1 MTSGPEL
8 RRRGVH
14 ASGVGFPA
22 LYMLGLVDWQTLRYL
37 LVFAAVVA
45 AVLETIRLLVGLDWQ
60 IYETLTREYERD
72 NVAGYA
78 LYMFSMTAVAWVPV
92 FDPPVAVAGMLML
105 AIGDPV
111 SGLLGSN
118 EAGRAKRAG
127 VIAAMFVVCFS
138 LGVLALTPSITLP
151 VAVVAA
157 AVGGAGATVA
167 DGFTPVVRGYVLD
180 DNLTIPPAACVGIW
194 VVLRVLA

>member
-1 MTSGPEL
+1 MAEL
-8 RRRGVH
+8 RRRAVH

-22 LYMLGLVDWQTLRYL
+22 LYLFDFVDWPTLGWLL
-37 LVFAAVVA
+37 LVGAGVA
-45 AVLETIRLLVGLDWQ
+45 AGLETIRLGVGLDWA

-78 LYMFSMTAVAWVPV
+78 LYMFSMTGVALV
-92 FDPPVAVAGMLML
+92 FEPLVAVPGMLML
-105 AIGDPV
+105 TLGDPI

-127 VIAAMFVVCFS
+127 VIAVMFAVCFS
-138 LGVLALTPSITLP
+138 FAAGVLVFVGSVPLP
-151 VAVVAA
+151 VALAAA
-157 AVGGAGATVA
+157 AVGGGGATVA

-180 DNLTIPPAACVGIW
+180 DNLTIPPAACLGIW
-194 VVLRVLA
+194 LVLRVAG

>member
-1 MTSGPEL
+1 MAARGEL
-8 RRRGVH
+8 KRRAVH

-22 LYMLGLVDWQTLRYL
+22 LYLLELAHWVTLGYVLV
-37 LVFAAVVA
+37 AASVVA
-45 AVLETIRLLVGLDWQ
+45 AGLEAVRLGVGLDWT
-60 IYETLTREYERD
+60 IYETLTREYERN

-78 LYMFSMTAVAWVPV
+78 LYTFSMTGVALL
-92 FDPPVAVAGMLML
+92 FDPVVAVPGMLML

-127 VIAAMFVVCFS
+127 VLVTMFAVCFS
-138 LGVLALTPSITLP
+138 LAAAVLVGHVALPTAL
-151 VAVVAA
+151 AAA

-167 DGFTPVVRGYVLD
+167 DGFTPVIRGYVVD
-180 DNLTIPPAACVGIW
+180 DNLTIPPVACLGIQ
-194 VVLRVLA
+194 VVLWASGG

>member
-1 MTSGPEL
+1 MTAGAEL
-8 RRRGVH
+8 KRRTVH

-22 LYMLGLVDWQTLRYL
+22 LYLLNLAEWRTVGYL
-37 LVFAAVVA
+37 LIVGSAVA
-45 AVLETIRLLVGLDWQ
+45 AVLEAIRLGVGLDWA

-78 LYMFSMTAVAWVPV
+78 LYMFSMTGVASV
-92 FDPPVAVAGMLML
+92 FDPAVAVPGMLML
-105 AIGDPV
+105 ALGDPV

-127 VIAAMFVVCFS
+127 VIAVMFGVCFALAVPVLVGTAPLS
-138 LGVLALTPSITLP
+138 TVLA
-151 VAVVAA
+151 AA
-157 AVGGAGATVA
+157 AVGAAGATVA

-180 DNLTIPPAACVGIW
+180 DNLTIPPVACVGIW
-194 VVLRVLA
+194 LVLRVAG

>member
-1 MTSGPEL
+1 MAAGGEL
-8 RRRGVH
+8 KRRAVH

-22 LYMLGLVDWQTLRYL
+22 LYLLELVEWGTLGYIL
-37 LVFAAVVA
+37 VVA
-45 AVLETIRLLVGLDWQ
+45 SVVVAGLEAVRLGVGLDWA

-78 LYMFSMTAVAWVPV
+78 LYMFSMTGVAWL
-92 FDPPVAVAGMLML
+92 FDPVVAVPGMLML

-127 VIAAMFVVCFS
+127 VLAAMFAVCFS
-138 LGVLALTPSITLP
+138 LAALVLLGS
-151 VAVVAA
+151 VAVPTALAAA
-157 AVGGAGATVA
+157 AVGSAGATVA
-167 DGFTPVVRGYVLD
+167 DGFTPVIRGYVID
-180 DNLTIPPAACVGIW
+180 DNLTIPPVACLGIQLVLLVGG
-194 VVLRVLA
+194 

>member
-1 MTSGPEL
+1 MEL
-8 RRRGVH
+8 RRRAVH

-22 LYMLGLVDWQTLRYL
+22 LYLLDLVDWSTLGWLL
-37 LVFAAVVA
+37 LVGAGVA
-45 AVLETIRLLVGLDWQ
+45 AGLETIRLGVGLDWA

-78 LYMFSMTAVAWVPV
+78 LYMFSMTGVALV
-92 FDPPVAVAGMLML
+92 FEPLVALPGMLML
-105 AIGDPV
+105 TLGDPI

-127 VIAAMFVVCFS
+127 VVVVMFAVCFA
-138 LGVLALTPSITLP
+138 LAAAVLVGARPLPTAL
-151 VAVVAA
+151 VAA

-180 DNLTIPPAACVGIW
+180 DNLTIPPAACAGIW
-194 VVLRVLA
+194 LVLRVVG

>member
-1 MTSGPEL
+1 MGAEL
-8 RRRGVH
+8 RRRAVH

-22 LYMLGLVDWQTLRYL
+22 LYLLGLVDWPTLRWL
-37 LVFAAVVA
+37 LLAAAGVA
-45 AVLETIRLLVGLDWQ
+45 AGLETIRLGIGLDWA

-78 LYMFSMTAVAWVPV
+78 LYMFSMTGVALV
-92 FDPPVAVAGMLML
+92 FEPLVAVPGMLML
-105 AIGDPV
+105 TLGDPV

-127 VIAAMFVVCFS
+127 VIAVMFVVCFALAALVLVPRVS
-138 LGVLALTPSITLP
+138 LPTAL
-151 VAVVAA
+151 VAA
-157 AVGGAGATVA
+157 AVGSVGATVA

-180 DNLTIPPAACVGIW
+180 DNLTIPPVASLGIW
-194 VVLRVLA
+194 LVLRLIG

>member
-1 MTSGPEL
+1 MEL
-8 RRRGVH
+8 RRRAVH

-22 LYMLGLVDWQTLRYL
+22 LYLLDLVDWSTLGWLL
-37 LVFAAVVA
+37 LVGAGVA
-45 AVLETIRLLVGLDWQ
+45 AGLETIRLGVGLDWA

-78 LYMFSMTAVAWVPV
+78 LYMFSMTGVALV
-92 FDPPVAVAGMLML
+92 FEPLVAVPGMLML
-105 AIGDPV
+105 TLGDPI

-127 VIAAMFVVCFS
+127 VVVVMFAVCVALAAA
-138 LGVLALTPSITLP
+138 VLVGARPLPTAL
-151 VAVVAA
+151 VAA

-180 DNLTIPPAACVGIW
+180 DNLTIPPAACAGIW
-194 VVLRVLA
+194 LVLRVAG